1 MEFFRFDR
9 SMNNQ
14 RLHRTNSF
22 IRDRKERAG
31 LSLKKQEVI
40 YLKAFAKNQQ
50 NI

>member
-1 MEFFRFDR
+1 
-9 SMNNQ
+9 MNNQ

-40 YLKAFAKNQQ
+40 YLKAIPENQQ
-50 NI
+50 DV